1 MPEHQH
7 LSTRPGCI
15 SRMLRAFAILGL
27 WSCLPTQAL
36 FAAPDT
42 AQASG
47 AAATGTRRQIDIN
60 DLFQQWVHSRE
71 EEERGATIQIF
82 RPAASMDFPASWFRM
97 QYKFARNGRCEFFF
111 LAPNDSHYFKPC
123 TWTISAD
130 KLMLQ
135 ISANGKSTSYRIAE
149 LTGKILRLTPI
160 AVAPIWIF

>member
-1 MPEHQH
+1 MNK
-7 LSTRPGCI
+7 TV
-15 SRMLRAFAILGL
+15 LRSFAILSL
-27 WSCLPTQAL
+27 WSSLPTQAL

-47 AAATGTRRQIDIN
+47 AAATETRRHMDIN
-60 DLFQQWVHSRE
+60 NLFQHWIHSRE

-82 RPAASMDFPASWFRM
+82 RPVASMDFPLSRFRM
-97 QYKFARNGRCEFFF
+97 GYKFARDGRCEFFF
-111 LAPNDSHYFKPC
+111 LAPNDGHHFKPC
-123 TWTISAD
+123 TWAISAD

-135 ISANGKSTSYRIAE
+135 ISANRGSTSYKIAE

>member
-1 MPEHQH
+1 MPNQQD

-15 SRMLRAFAILGL
+15 SRVLRSFAILSL

-47 AAATGTRRQIDIN
+47 AAATGTRRQIDTN
-60 DLFQQWVHSRE
+60 DLFQHWVHSRE

-82 RPAASMDFPASWFRM
+82 RPVASMDFPPSRFRM
-97 QYKFARNGRCEFFF
+97 AYKFARNGRCEFLF
-111 LAPNDSHYFKPC
+111 LDPGDGHYFKPC

-135 ISANGKSTSYRIAE
+135 ISANRGTTSYKIAE
-149 LTGKILRLTPI
+149 LNGKILRFTPLQL
-160 AVAPIWIF
+160 PPTD

>member
-1 MPEHQH
+1 MPEHQD

-47 AAATGTRRQIDIN
+47 AAATGTRRHIDIN
-60 DLFQQWVHSRE
+60 DLFQHWVHSRK
-71 EEERGATIQIF
+71 EEERGATIRIF
-82 RPAASMDFPASWFRM
+82 RPAASMDFPPSRFRM
-97 QYKFARNGRCEFFF
+97 QYKFARDGRCEFLF
-111 LAPNDSHYFKPC
+111 LAPDDGHYFKPC
-123 TWTISAD
+123 TWKISAD

-135 ISANGKSTSYRIAE
+135 ISANRGSTSYRIAE
-149 LTGKILRLTPI
+149 LNGKILRFTPLQL
-160 AVAPIWIF
+160 PPTD

>member
-1 MPEHQH
+1 MPNQQD

-15 SRMLRAFAILGL
+15 GRVLRSFAILSL

-42 AQASG
+42 AQAAG
-47 AAATGTRRQIDIN
+47 AAATGTRRQIDTN
-60 DLFQQWVHSRE
+60 DLFQHWVHSRE

-82 RPAASMDFPASWFRM
+82 RPVASMDFPPSRFRM
-97 QYKFARNGRCEFFF
+97 AYKFARNGRCEFLF
-111 LAPNDSHYFKPC
+111 LDPGDGHYFKPC

-135 ISANGKSTSYRIAE
+135 ISANRGTTSYKIAE
-149 LTGKILRLTPI
+149 LNGKILRFTPLQL
-160 AVAPIWIF
+160 PPTD